1 VSKPRLI
8 GLTGGIGT
16 GKSTVSGML
25 RELGATVIDADEG
38 ARAVVEP
45 GSEGL
50 RAVVAEFGEGV
61 LTPTGELDRA
71 ALAEIVFH
79 DPQRRARLN
88 AITHPLV
95 GAWMAERTV
104 EAVEHGVDIVVHDV
118 PLLYENQRQR
128 LFERVV
134 LVYAPNEVAVRRLV
148 ERGLGDEQAWAR
160 IRAQMPIDQ
169 KRRLADHLI
178 DNSDGLDAT
187 RRRVEELW
195 AQVSS
200 GQVGLGK

>member
-1 VSKPRLI
+1 VPKLRLI

-25 RELGATVIDADEG
+25 RELGATVVDADEG

-45 GSEGL
+45 GTEGL

-61 LTPTGELDRA
+61 LASTGELDRA

-79 DPQRRARLN
+79 DPERRARLN

-95 GAWMAERTV
+95 GAWMAERTA
-104 EAVEHGVDIVVHDV
+104 EAAERGVDIVVHDV
-118 PLLYENQRQR
+118 PLLYENQRQG

-148 ERGLGDEQAWAR
+148 ERGLGEDQAWAR
-160 IRAQMPIDQ
+160 IQAQMPIDE
-169 KRRLADHLI
+169 KRRLADHVI
-178 DNSDGLDAT
+178 ENSNGLDAT
-187 RRRVEELW
+187 RRQVEELW

-200 GQVGLGK
+200 GQVGLGE

>member
-1 VSKPRLI
+1 MPKLRLI

-25 RELGATVIDADEG
+25 RELGATVVDADQA

-45 GSEGL
+45 GTEGL
-50 RAVVAEFGEGV
+50 RAVVAEFGRGV
-61 LTPTGELDRA
+61 LAPTGELDRA
-71 ALAEIVFH
+71 ALAEIVFK
-79 DPQRRARLN
+79 DPERRARLN

-95 GAWMAERTV
+95 GAWMAERTA
-104 EAVEHGVDIVVHDV
+104 EAAERGVGIVVHDV
-118 PLLYENQRQR
+118 PLLFENQRQD
-128 LFERVV
+128 LYERVL

-148 ERGLGDEQAWAR
+148 ERGLSAEQAWAR
-160 IRAQMPIDQ
+160 IRAQTPIDE
-169 KRRLADHLI
+169 KRRLASHVI

-187 RRRVEELW
+187 RRQVEELW